1 MVLYGCDLTKKKKLY
16 KRILAKPKDLRF
28 EELEKVLID
37 CGYVCDHIKGSHAVF
52 IKQGSVTLTIPV
64 KTPVK
69 SYLINQV
76 LVAVEDCFEDEA

>member
-1 MVLYGCDLTKKKKLY
+1 MTKKEKAY

-37 CGYVCDHIKGSHAVF
+37 CGYVCDRIKGSHAVF
-52 IKQGSVTLTIPV
+52 IKRGSDTLTIPLE
-64 KTPVK
+64 TPVK